1 MIELRPEPLA
11 EVRPP
16 VPKYLQE
23 GYFVRFTDK
32 WPSTMGHVAGRFFQ
46 IDKTNQV
53 PYVRRYILPAG
64 DFRDVDLSNG
74 SGVFQ
79 ESLYPINNSSLF
91 EISFGWKLGSYLI
104 HVYVPAD
111 RHINSLEFAG
121 MTPDVTNVNRRF
133 LGARKPEDSPFNDH
147 RFFIYAVKDLEPVIL
162 RHYVLPNLGFVA
174 PATAAFEKC
183 IMGIF
188 VNKCHLV
195 EKKSPT
201 DEQLKKAKVLE
212 YHESIRW

>member
-32 WPSTMGHVAGRFFQ
+32 WPSTMGHVAGKFFQ

-53 PYVRRYILPAG
+53 PYVRRYILPTGAVTG
-64 DFRDVDLSNG
+64 DYRDVDLSNG

-79 ESLYPINNSSLF
+79 ESLFPINNSSLF

-111 RHINSLEFAG
+111 RHISSLEFAG
-121 MTPDVTNVNRRF
+121 MTPDVANVNRRF

-162 RHYVLPNLGFVA
+162 RHFVLPGVA
-174 PATAAFEKC
+174 WEKA

-188 VNKCHLV
+188 VNKCHMV
-195 EKKSPT
+195 EIKTPT
-201 DEQLKKAKVLE
+201 DEQLRKARVIA
-212 YHESIRW
+212 YHEEIRW